1 MRTKPQSAATTPP
14 SSSASNR
21 PVKRR
26 KTLSDAIALPT
37 DLLPSPTE
45 TSTGTPDNA
54 GRSRQQLHIRSAS
67 LDAGPNTAGTDGYGN
82 FQNSPTESYGTDGAR
97 SPDAYAVGDLTGGEM
112 DIDSSNYTGEAS
124 TLTSPSRNSKV
135 NISGAEKQITKRA
148 CNECRQQKLRCDVV
162 QHPYAD
168 CSRCKRLKLECRID
182 SNFKRTVKRS
192 KIAEMEKEV
201 AHLRSLLGITS
212 STSSPTVP
220 SRVQFSPTAQISQP
234 LLEASASAIS
244 SFAAPQTASAG
255 FNAFAPESA
264 NSDQDMQLTS
274 LLTDMKNDRRG
285 APKPSVDTSPPKGSQ
300 TLEDV
305 MLTKEE
311 IDELFRVF
319 FVCYHPFLPML
330 DPATP
335 PSVYYSSSQLLFW
348 VVISIASRRYP
359 NGEPN
364 LLIRLSRAVSKLV
377 WSTLAAVPHNKYV
390 VKALILLSTWPFPT
404 SSTLTDPTYMLSGL
418 AVSVA
423 IQMGLHRPGY
433 GKDYTKF
440 ANKAKV
446 DNSEVSDRTT
456 TWACCNISAQSVST
470 GLGLP
475 PDTQYDWTIS
485 NALLHTAKY
494 PLPTALRN
502 LVLIQRFAD
511 TVTRSLSSNN
521 NDPIG
526 LLDREGRPAVITL
539 LERRLDELEGE
550 LNPSLTPL
558 HRIYLLSARLH
569 LRSFH
574 LFDSPTSSSASTNQI
589 INLYGAAEALVSHII
604 KVEEDTANIIEY
616 CPVYIYQM
624 FTCAAFTML
633 KVLRSSYF
641 NRYLNVES
649 GIKGFNAALQ
659 ALRNISVAD
668 NDLPA
673 RMADVLTQ
681 LWECNSL
688 GADRGSATGG
698 SVDGSVS
705 AAVSIVDKEEG
716 GEGGETLHAGWDLRI
731 RSRMSVSVVYDSLWK
746 WREQF
751 RERSAIL
758 QAREEVGGATTASG
772 DKFDPAQDPQSQ
784 PPQAQPA
791 QPPPLAQPA
800 APQSQKQQLG
810 VSLPQQQQQR
820 HSFPV
825 LSNAFQRP
833 MTPLVPT
840 DLINTLS
847 TPATPPPIVARTQNP
862 MLPIPTTGSNSE
874 TPSNASVTGGLDA
887 VVDVAQIF
895 GVPGMMG
902 TSGAEAFDLTW
913 VLDGFEF
920 LPLPGDESDL
930 AGIGPP
936 GGGDAAGLFGIGI

>member
-1 MRTKPQSAATTPP
+1 MRTKTQSATTTPP
-14 SSSASNR
+14 SSNASNR

-26 KTLSDAIALPT
+26 KTLSDATLLAT
-37 DLLPSPTE
+37 DLLPSPTD
-45 TSTGTPDNA
+45 TNTGTPENA
-54 GRSRQQLHIRSAS
+54 GRALQQLHIRSAS
-67 LDAGPNTAGTDGYGN
+67 LDGASHPGVATSYGN
-82 FQNSPTESYGTDGAR
+82 FKNSPTDSYGTEGAG
-97 SPDAYAVGDLTGGEM
+97 SPGGFTGGDLTGGDM
-112 DIDSSNYTGEAS
+112 DIDGLHFNGEAGS
-124 TLTSPSRNSKV
+124 LVSPTTSSKI
-135 NISGAEKQITKRA
+135 NISGGEKQITKRA

-162 QHPYAD
+162 QSPYSD

-201 AHLRSLLGITS
+201 AYLRSLLGMTS
-212 STSSPTVP
+212 STSSPVVP
-220 SRVQFSPTAQISQP
+220 PSLQFQPSGQISQP

-244 SFAAPQTASAG
+244 SLAAPQTIPIG
-255 FNAFAPESA
+255 FNTFASENP
-264 NSDQDMQLTS
+264 NNDQDMQLTS
-274 LLTDMKNDRRG
+274 LLADMKNDRRG
-285 APKPSVDTSPPKGSQ
+285 THKPSVDAAPPKDSQ

-305 MLTKEE
+305 MLTKEH

-319 FVCYHPFLPML
+319 FEHYHPFLPML
-330 DPATP
+330 DPSTS
-335 PSVYYSSSQLLFW
+335 PSTYYNSSQLLFW

-359 NGEPN
+359 NSEPN
-364 LLIRLSRAVSKLV
+364 LLIRLSRAVSRLV
-377 WSTLAAVPHNKYV
+377 WSTLATVPHNKYV

-423 IQMGLHRPGY
+423 IQMGLHRPGF

-440 ANKAKV
+440 ASKAKV
-446 DNSEVSDRTT
+446 DSNEVSDRTT

-494 PLPTALRN
+494 PLPTPLRN
-502 LVLIQRFAD
+502 LVLIQRFVD

-558 HRIYLLSARLH
+558 HRIYLLCARLH

-574 LFDSPTSSSASTNQI
+574 LFESPTTSSASTNRI
-589 INLYGAAEALVSHII
+589 INLYGAAESLVTHILKI
-604 KVEEDTANIIEY
+604 EEETGGVIDY

-624 FTCAAFTML
+624 FTSAAFMML

-641 NRYLNVES
+641 NRYLDVEA
-649 GIKGFNAALQ
+649 GIKGFNAALG

-681 LWECNSL
+681 LWECGSL
-688 GADRGSATGG
+688 GLDRTSTAGGSA
-698 SVDGSVS
+698 DGSVS
-705 AAVSIVDKEEG
+705 GAISIAEKDESV
-716 GEGGETLHAGWDLRI
+716 EGGETLHAGWDLRI
-731 RSRMSVSVVYDSLWK
+731 RSRMSMSVVYDSLWK

-758 QAREEVGGATTASG
+758 QAREEVGGVVGSSI
-772 DKFDPAQDPQSQ
+772 DKETPTQAPQSQ
-784 PPQAQPA
+784 PSQPQPSQT
-791 QPPPLAQPA
+791 PL
-800 APQSQKQQLG
+800 PQSRPT
-810 VSLPQQQQQR
+810 PQQQQQQQQLVIPPATQR
-820 HSFPV
+820 HTFPV

-833 MTPLVPT
+833 TTPLIPSGLLADMT
-840 DLINTLS
+840 AA
-847 TPATPPPIVARTQNP
+847 ATPTPDVPRVPNP
-862 MLPIPTTGSNSE
+862 MLPIPTTSSNSE
-874 TPSNASVTGGLDA
+874 TPSIASAAGGMDG
-887 VVDVAQIF
+887 VMDVGHIF
-895 GVPGMMG
+895 GVPGMN
-902 TSGAEAFDLTW
+902 GAGMPDPFDLAW
-913 VLDGFEF
+913 VLDGYEF
-920 LPLPGDESDL
+920 LPPPGDEGDL
-930 AGIGPP
+930 VSLGVSAP
-936 GGGDAAGLFGIGI
+936 GDAAGIFGVGL

>member
-1 MRTKPQSAATTPP
+1 MRTKTQSAATTPP
-14 SSSASNR
+14 SSNASNR

-26 KTLSDAIALPT
+26 KTLSDATLLTTDPLSWPT
-37 DLLPSPTE
+37 DTTTTT
-45 TSTGTPDNA
+45 TSAGTSENA
-54 GRSRQQLHIRSAS
+54 GRTLQQLHIRSAS
-67 LDAGPNTAGTDGYGN
+67 LDGAPPPGGANNYGS
-82 FQNSPTESYGTDGAR
+82 FKNSPTDSYGTEGAG
-97 SPDAYAVGDLTGGEM
+97 SPSGFNGGDLTGGDM
-112 DIDSSNYTGEAS
+112 DIDGMQFNGEAGS
-124 TLTSPSRNSKV
+124 LVSPTTSSKI
-135 NISGAEKQITKRA
+135 NISGGEKQITKRA

-162 QHPYAD
+162 QNPYSD

-201 AHLRSLLGITS
+201 AYLRSLLGMTS
-212 STSSPTVP
+212 STSSPVVP
-220 SRVQFSPTAQISQP
+220 SSLQFSPTGQISQP

-244 SFAAPQTASAG
+244 SLATPQAISIG
-255 FNAFAPESA
+255 FNTFAPE
-264 NSDQDMQLTS
+264 NGNNDQDMQLTS

-285 APKPSVDTSPPKGSQ
+285 TLKPAAEAAPPKDSQ

-305 MLTKEE
+305 MLTKEQ

-319 FVCYHPFLPML
+319 FEHYHPFLPML
-330 DPATP
+330 DPTAS
-335 PSVYYSSSQLLFW
+335 PSTCYNSSQLLFW

-359 NGEPN
+359 NSEPN
-364 LLIRLSRAVSKLV
+364 LLIRLSRAVSRLV
-377 WSTLAAVPHNKYV
+377 WSTLATVPHNKYV

-404 SSTLTDPTYMLSGL
+404 SSTLTDPTYMLSSL
-418 AVSVA
+418 AMSVA
-423 IQMGLHRPGY
+423 IQMGLHRPAY

-440 ANKAKV
+440 ASKAKV
-446 DNSEVSDRTT
+446 DSNEVSDRTI
-456 TWACCNISAQSVST
+456 TWSCCNISAQSVST

-494 PLPTALRN
+494 PLPTSLRN
-502 LVLIQRFAD
+502 LVLIQRFVD

-550 LNPSLTPL
+550 LKTSLTPL
-558 HRIYLLSARLH
+558 HRIYLLCARLH

-574 LFDSPTSSSASTNQI
+574 LFESPTASSASTNRI
-589 INLYGAAEALVSHII
+589 INLYGAAESLVTHILKI
-604 KVEEDTANIIEY
+604 EDDTAGIIDY
-616 CPVYIYQM
+616 CPVYIYEM

-641 NRYLNVES
+641 NRYLDVEA
-649 GIKGFNAALQ
+649 GIKGFNAALS

-681 LWECNSL
+681 LWECGTFGFDKTST
-688 GADRGSATGG
+688 AGG

-705 AAVSIVDKEEG
+705 GAISVAEKDEG
-716 GEGGETLHAGWDLRI
+716 VEGETLHAGWDLRI
-731 RSRMSVSVVYDSLWK
+731 RSRMSMSVVYDSLWK

-758 QAREEVGGATTASG
+758 QAREEVGDAVGASADKETPTQAPPSQPSQSSASQI
-772 DKFDPAQDPQSQ
+772 PPPQSQ
-784 PPQAQPA
+784 PT
-791 QPPPLAQPA
+791 
-800 APQSQKQQLG
+800 S
-810 VSLPQQQQQR
+810 QQQQLAIPAPTQR
-820 HSFPV
+820 HFPV
-825 LSNAFQRP
+825 LSNAFQGLRP
-833 MTPLVPT
+833 TTPLIPSGLLADMTAAAAPTPEVPHV
-840 DLINTLS
+840 
-847 TPATPPPIVARTQNP
+847 PNP

-874 TPSNASVTGGLDA
+874 TPSIASAAGGMDGIVDA
-887 VVDVAQIF
+887 SQLF
-895 GVPGMMG
+895 GVPGVG
-902 TSGAEAFDLTW
+902 GAGMPDPFDLAW
-913 VLDGFEF
+913 VLDGYEF
-920 LPLPGDESDL
+920 LPLPGDEGDFVSL
-930 AGIGPP
+930 GATPA
-936 GGGDAAGLFGIGI
+936 GDAAGIFGVGL

>member
-1 MRTKPQSAATTPP
+1 MRTKTQSAATTPP

-26 KTLSDAIALPT
+26 KTLSDATLLT
-37 DLLPSPTE
+37 TELLPSPTD
-45 TSTGTPDNA
+45 TATGTPENA
-54 GRSRQQLHIRSAS
+54 GRALQQLHIRSAS
-67 LDAGPNTAGTDGYGN
+67 LDGAPHPGVANSYGN
-82 FQNSPTESYGTDGAR
+82 FQNSPTDSYGTEGGR
-97 SPDAYAVGDLTGGEM
+97 SPGGFTGGELAGGEM
-112 DIDSSNYTGEAS
+112 DIDGSHFTGEAGS
-124 TLTSPSRNSKV
+124 LISPTTNSKI
-135 NISGAEKQITKRA
+135 NISGGEKQITKRA

-162 QHPYAD
+162 QSPYSD

-201 AHLRSLLGITS
+201 AYLRSLLGITS
-212 STSSPTVP
+212 STSSPVVP
-220 SRVQFSPTAQISQP
+220 PSLQFSPTAQISQP

-244 SFAAPQTASAG
+244 SLATPQTIPIG
-255 FNAFAPESA
+255 FNTFAPENG

-285 APKPSVDTSPPKGSQ
+285 THKPSVDAAPPKDSQ

-305 MLTKEE
+305 MLTKEQ
-311 IDELFRVF
+311 IDELFQVF
-319 FVCYHPFLPML
+319 FEYYHPFLPML
-330 DPATP
+330 DPSTS
-335 PSVYYSSSQLLFW
+335 PSVYYNSSQLLFW

-359 NGEPN
+359 NSEPN
-364 LLIRLSRAVSKLV
+364 LLIRLSRAVSRLV
-377 WSTLAAVPHNKYV
+377 WSTLATVPHNKYV

-446 DNSEVSDRTT
+446 DSSEVSDRTV

-494 PLPTALRN
+494 PLPTPLRN
-502 LVLIQRFAD
+502 LVLIQRFVD

-526 LLDREGRPAVITL
+526 LLDKEGRPAVITL
-539 LERRLDELEGE
+539 LERRLNELEGE
-550 LNPSLTPL
+550 LNSSLTPL
-558 HRIYLLSARLH
+558 HRIYLLCARLH
-569 LRSFH
+569 LYSFY
-574 LFDSPTSSSASTNQI
+574 LFESPTSSSASTNRI
-589 INLYGAAEALVSHII
+589 INLYNAAEALVTHIL
-604 KVEEDTANIIEY
+604 KVEADTSKVIDY

-633 KVLRSSYF
+633 KVIRSSYF
-641 NRYLNVES
+641 NRYLDVEA
-649 GIKGFNAALQ
+649 GVKGFNDALGG
-659 ALRNISVAD
+659 LRNISVAD

-673 RMADVLTQ
+673 RMSDVLTQ
-681 LWECNSL
+681 LWECNTL
-688 GADRGSATGG
+688 GLDRASTTAG

-705 AAVSIVDKEEG
+705 GAISVTEREEVT
-716 GEGGETLHAGWDLRI
+716 EGGETLHAGWDLRI
-731 RSRMSVSVVYDSLWK
+731 RSRMSMSVVYDSLWK

-758 QAREEVGGATTASG
+758 QAREEVGGAVGSSA
-772 DKFDPAQDPQSQ
+772 DKQGPTQAPQSQ
-784 PPQAQPA
+784 PSQPQPSQTPLPQP
-791 QPPPLAQPA
+791 QPT
-800 APQSQKQQLG
+800 
-810 VSLPQQQQQR
+810 PQQQQQLVPPTTQR
-820 HSFPV
+820 HTFPV

-833 MTPLVPT
+833 TTPQIPT
-840 DLINTLS
+840 VLLADIAAA
-847 TPATPPPIVARTQNP
+847 ATPTPEVPRVPNP
-862 MLPIPTTGSNSE
+862 MLPIPTTSSNSE
-874 TPSNASVTGGLDA
+874 TPSNASVAGGMDG
-887 VVDVAQIF
+887 VIDTSHIF
-895 GVPGMMG
+895 GVTGMAGVGMPDP
-902 TSGAEAFDLTW
+902 FDLNW
-913 VLDGFEF
+913 VLDGYEF
-920 LPLPGDESDL
+920 LPLPGEEGDL
-930 AGIGPP
+930 VSLGAATA
-936 GGGDAAGLFGIGI
+936 GDAAGIFGVGL